1 MYVSCMCNVIKI
13 FLISY
18 IQLLCTEVISHCLK
32 LLVTPLQMV
41 TIHIHHGGNFVK
53 GKYGKLAYEWSR
65 VDVLPGYDNDM
76 LDVFSTLMIFNILM
90 YQIFMLTA
98 KSRCRPY

>member
-1 MYVSCMCNVIKI
+1 
-13 FLISY
+13 
-18 IQLLCTEVISHCLK
+18 
-32 LLVTPLQMV
+32 MV

-53 GKYGKLAYEWSR
+53 GKHGKLADEWSR